1 VAAGQRS
8 NEQGEVAPWDH
19 DLLLAR
25 DGSPGA
31 LIPLEVDVGIVASS
45 WELVGKFMY

>member
-1 VAAGQRS
+1 MAAGQIS
-8 NEQGEVAPWDH
+8 NEQREVAPWDH
-19 DLLLAR
+19 DLLLAG

-45 WELVGKFMY
+45 WELGGGRT